1 MCGIPGMHE
10 KDQGVCGQSLG
21 REAIVRKK
29 YIYYLKV
36 RAAYKIIYVID

>member
-1 MCGIPGMHE
+1 MWSE
-10 KDQGVCGQSLG
+10 F
-21 REAIVRKK
+21 RERGYSEKK